1 MALIDTIRKNAETAK
16 WIGVVLIMAG
26 VLSLWRQ
33 LPLSGVWAVG
43 TLSWVSTC

>member
-33 LPLSGVWAVG
+33 LPPSDI
-43 TLSWVSTC
+43 